1 MEAIKKQIIK
11 DKMIQNKYYNE
22 RCKIINSI
30 KRMQMNYKKYIN
42 YRNQMNSNKKFISKY
57 SMINRGDNNLS
68 QQMFEEGN
76 FNFDDNDKEK
86 LISYDK
92 DNVKDKAIDCAY
104 LLEERPYLSQKYDY
118 KNFQSFNENSPQDN
132 HRENYFPF
140 NNVSNFQDYENKIA
154 NQLYGNN
161 YYQEARNNNFDND
174 NNSKRQF
181 PPIITSTQKLSDLL
195 KGKNYDFPP
204 LSNCKNFQGD
214 INFINQNESAKIN
227 SMSSKFYGN
236 NNIRNES
243 YQFHP
248 EFINKL
254 DQPIN
259 ICNSPNSNDYKIIK
273 PRINKENLNVSTNY
287 NSNLLASNLNDQ
299 YNTKASNP
307 NLHLK
312 RKKNSVNV
320 NVSQLNMSHLKM
332 RNNIEKLNNCKS
344 AKLIPISIKNKN
356 KCVNN
361 TFSRCFSANEMKC
374 KNFDLKGLKKFFS
387 NLAGLLQRK
396 EDCLMNENP
405 LNQNYHNY
413 NKNKKFCTMNE
424 NEKIEQYL
432 LPKVKNFR

>member
-1 MEAIKKQIIK
+1 
-11 DKMIQNKYYNE
+11 MIQNKYYNE

-204 LSNCKNFQGD
+204 L
-214 INFINQNESAKIN
+214 
-227 SMSSKFYGN
+227 
-236 NNIRNES
+236 
-243 YQFHP
+243 
-248 EFINKL
+248 
-254 DQPIN
+254 
-259 ICNSPNSNDYKIIK
+259 
-273 PRINKENLNVSTNY
+273 
-287 NSNLLASNLNDQ
+287 
-299 YNTKASNP
+299 
-307 NLHLK
+307 
-312 RKKNSVNV
+312 
-320 NVSQLNMSHLKM
+320 
-332 RNNIEKLNNCKS
+332 
-344 AKLIPISIKNKN
+344 
-356 KCVNN
+356 
-361 TFSRCFSANEMKC
+361 
-374 KNFDLKGLKKFFS
+374 
-387 NLAGLLQRK
+387 
-396 EDCLMNENP
+396 
-405 LNQNYHNY
+405 
-413 NKNKKFCTMNE
+413 
-424 NEKIEQYL
+424 
-432 LPKVKNFR
+432 